1 MMISDEDL
9 LLYHYGDGLRADE
22 REAIAKALT
31 ADATLAARLKQLV
44 TELDAAIPAT
54 APVPVTTQQR
64 WRTALGKAA
73 NARVPQSTSP
83 TRKSFWKINTAF
95 ALAVAMSIAVGAVG
109 IAFWQKHDGSDT
121 NSSPVMTASVPLGG
135 NADNARFER
144 SLNWY
149 LSDTEQQLSNLKQL
163 RVDER
168 TPVLERVLVQNRMYA
183 LAADRAD
190 EPRYARALRS
200 FAPVIE
206 SISGDDTDA
215 SELEA
220 GVAQLKFELKV
231 MQARLS
237 TTSSASKRAALAT
250 PI

>member
-22 REAIAKALT
+22 RESIANALAT
-31 ADATLAARLKQLV
+31 DAALALRLKQLIA
-44 TELDAAIPAT
+44 ELDAAVPAIV
-54 APVPVTTQQR
+54 PVPETTQQH
-64 WRTALGKAA
+64 WRTALGNAA
-73 NARVPQSTSP
+73 NARAQQSTSP
-83 TRKSFWKINTAF
+83 TRKSFWKINNAF
-95 ALAVAMSIAVGAVG
+95 ALAAAMSIAVGAVG
-109 IAFWQKHDGSDT
+109 IAFWQKHESSST
-121 NSSPVMTASVPLGG
+121 NSSPTLARVTPSAVD
-135 NADNARFER
+135 ADNGRFER

-163 RVDER
+163 RADER
-168 TPVLERVLVQNRMYA
+168 TPVLERVLVQNRLYA
-183 LAADRAD
+183 IAADRAD

-231 MQARLS
+231 MQARLGA
-237 TTSSASKRAALAT
+237 TSSASKKAALAL